1 MSGYLFYSLNDGRS
15 NDDAMRKLKKLVGEN
30 QQKGRKYK
38 EREREAQMHRLIK
51 TRFGV
56 QKFCASIT

>member
-30 QQKGRKYK
+30 QQKGRKYT
-38 EREREAQMHRLIK
+38 ERERERERERGSNA
-51 TRFGV
+51 
-56 QKFCASIT
+56 